1 MTRNIL
7 YNVLESISN
16 GHRGHRGCSV
26 GPDVDTV
33 AVTATG
39 IVADFGS
46 ATTVPATVFVDTT
59 AVTGWRWRV
68 GHFQVQL
75 YLRSERL
82 SPGDAVHR
90 ARLVL
95 GQLPDDDF
103 VRPEPQVPGRTERR
117 PDAHVTLAAGR
128 PTPGSLPLHS
138 ACYANNTII
147 VTRYRK
153 PKSYL

>member
-1 MTRNIL
+1 MQ
-7 YNVLESISN
+7 VLESILN
-16 GHRGHRGCSV
+16 GYRGHRGCSA
-26 GPDVDTV
+26 GPDAAAAAAAATSAAGLIATASTV
-33 AVTATG
+33 RC
-39 IVADFGS
+39 S
-46 ATTVPATVFVDTT
+46 TVF
-59 AVTGWRWRV
+59 AVVAGRRRCV

-75 YLRSERL
+75 DLRSERL

-103 VRPEPQVPGRTERR
+103 VRPEPQVPGRTECR

-138 ACYANNTII
+138 ACSVNNTII
-147 VTRYRK
+147 
-153 PKSYL
+153 